1 VSTASF
7 DRQPSA
13 ALIKPPDPLT
23 NGFEIVPAVLEGREL
38 ADVAASLK
46 EEGLEYADS
55 LDMGAGLELAIA

>member
-1 VSTASF
+1 M
-7 DRQPSA
+7 
-13 ALIKPPDPLT
+13 IKPPDHLT